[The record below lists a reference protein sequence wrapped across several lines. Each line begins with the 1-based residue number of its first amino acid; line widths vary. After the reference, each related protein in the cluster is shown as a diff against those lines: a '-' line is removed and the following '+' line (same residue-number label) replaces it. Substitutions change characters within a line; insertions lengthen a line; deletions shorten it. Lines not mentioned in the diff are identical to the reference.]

1 MAKSK
6 KKKIFLFLFL
16 AIFLFGVIYFIFN
29 ENGLIKYVKLE
40 KEINS
45 LNEQLKILGEENE
58 NLVNEI
64 DSLKREVPAKIEQ
77 IAREKYDMIKEGETT
92 IEVNEVDEDEK

>member
-45 LNEQLKILGEENE
+45 LNEQLKMLEEENE

>member
-16 AIFLFGVIYFIFN
+16 AIFLFGIFYLIFN

-45 LNEQLKILGEENE
+45 LNKQLKMLEEGNE

-64 DSLKREVPAKIEQ
+64 DSLKKEVPAKIEQ

>member
-16 AIFLFGVIYFIFN
+16 AIFLFGIFYLIFN

-45 LNEQLKILGEENE
+45 LNEQLKMLEEGNE

-64 DSLKREVPAKIEQ
+64 DSLKKEVPAKIEQ
-77 IAREKYDMIKEGETT
+77 IAREKYDMIKEGEMT

>member
-64 DSLKREVPAKIEQ
+64 DSLKKEVPAKIEQ

>member
-16 AIFLFGVIYFIFN
+16 AIFLFGVYYLIFN

-45 LNEQLKILGEENE
+45 LNEQLKMLEEGNE
-58 NLVNEI
+58 NLMNEI
-64 DSLKREVPAKIEQ
+64 DSLKKEVPAKIEQ

>member
-1 MAKSK
+1 M
-6 KKKIFLFLFL
+6 
-16 AIFLFGVIYFIFN
+16 
-29 ENGLIKYVKLE
+29 LE
-40 KEINS
+40 E
-45 LNEQLKILGEENE
+45 GNE

-64 DSLKREVPAKIEQ
+64 DSLKKEVPAKIEQ

>member
-16 AIFLFGVIYFIFN
+16 AIFLFGIFFLIFN

-40 KEINS
+40 KEVNS
-45 LNEQLKILGEENE
+45 LNEQLKMLEEGNE

-64 DSLKREVPAKIEQ
+64 DSLKKEVPAKIEQ
-77 IAREKYDMIKEGETT
+77 IAREKYDMIKEGEMT

>member
-16 AIFLFGVIYFIFN
+16 AIFLFGAIYFIFN

-45 LNEQLKILGEENE
+45 LNEQLKMLEEENE

-64 DSLKREVPAKIEQ
+64 DSLKKEVPAKIEQ

>member
-16 AIFLFGVIYFIFN
+16 AIFLFGICYLIFN

-45 LNEQLKILGEENE
+45 LNEQLKMLEEGNE

-64 DSLKREVPAKIEQ
+64 DSLKKEVPAKIEQ

>member
-16 AIFLFGVIYFIFN
+16 AIFLFGIFYLIFN

-45 LNEQLKILGEENE
+45 LNEQLKMLEEGNE

-64 DSLKREVPAKIEQ
+64 DSLKKEVPAKIEQ

>member
-45 LNEQLKILGEENE
+45 LNEQLKMLEEENE

-64 DSLKREVPAKIEQ
+64 DSLKKEVPAKIEQ